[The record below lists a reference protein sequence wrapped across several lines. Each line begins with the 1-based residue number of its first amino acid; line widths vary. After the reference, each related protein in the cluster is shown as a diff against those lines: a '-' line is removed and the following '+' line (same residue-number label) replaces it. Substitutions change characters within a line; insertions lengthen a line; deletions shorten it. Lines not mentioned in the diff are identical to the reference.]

1 MQESNV
7 TEKTYVQP
15 LWFSVL
21 RIFLGLY
28 LLWKGIVFIRDT
40 TLLEQLIERTG
51 VGVFSQNSSTLSFV
65 VAYLSLLCGLFIA
78 TGLFTKLSSV
88 IQIPILIVAVFFVN
102 INRIDTSAA
111 ELVLSIIT
119 LCLLIFF
126 AIKGSGSLSADE
138 FFRSYYKAGTEDGQT
153 KKFFTADKNAY

>member
-1 MQESNV
+1 MQETNV
-7 TEKTYVQP
+7 TEKTHIQP
-15 LWFSVL
+15 IWFSFL

-40 TLLEQLIERTG
+40 ALLEELINRTG
-51 VGVFSQNSSTLSFV
+51 VGVFSQNSSTLSFI

-78 TGLFTKLSSV
+78 CGLWTRVMSV

-102 INRIDTSAA
+102 LNRIESGTM
-111 ELVLSIIT
+111 ELIMSIIT
-119 LCLLIFF
+119 LGLLIFF

-153 KKFFTADKNAY
+153 AKFQSKK